1 MHRFSKL
8 KFCMQKLRISVS
20 LLGDEESTP
29 LFDEWIELDV
39 ENGVNSTVCLKQS
52 FCYIINF
59 FKAVW
64 L

>member
-29 LFDEWIELDV
+29 LFDESIELAV
-39 ENGVNSTVCLKQS
+39 ENGVKSTVCLKQS